1 MLQDK
6 IFNDISLLN
15 SLCQASGVS
24 GFEKEVC
31 ECYLNQIEKNVN
43 NQYTDVM
50 GNAYGVLSGSENG
63 KKIMVEAHA
72 DEIGFQVI
80 HIDESGFLYVRC
92 NGGIDEQ
99 CVPGSQVE
107 IVTRSGERVL
117 GVIGKKPIHLMSSDD
132 RKHTLKLN
140 QLWIDT
146 GLDVDEVKLN
156 ISVGDTVVLMPNL
169 QWLGKNRISG
179 RGLDNKLGVY
189 TIIKVIK
196 QLAQEHTLPN
206 TIIGVATVQEEVG
219 SRGAAVA
226 GYRIKPDI
234 AVTVDLDFATDV
246 PDCSQS
252 KYGKILLGA
261 GVVIPLNVDCDIALS
276 RKLEMLAKEYN
287 IPYQMSARPHATGGT
302 NISRIQLVH
311 EGIRTI
317 SLGIPCRYM
326 HTPVEMCDIRDVNAA
341 IQLLILF
348 CIQNDI

>member
-226 GYRIKPDI
+226 GYR
-234 AVTVDLDFATDV
+234 
-246 PDCSQS
+246 
-252 KYGKILLGA
+252 
-261 GVVIPLNVDCDIALS
+261 
-276 RKLEMLAKEYN
+276 
-287 IPYQMSARPHATGGT
+287 
-302 NISRIQLVH
+302 
-311 EGIRTI
+311 
-317 SLGIPCRYM
+317 
-326 HTPVEMCDIRDVNAA
+326 
-341 IQLLILF
+341 
-348 CIQNDI
+348 